1 MNKKLKEYYKNMVA
15 AQGPSGFEYAG
26 QKAYYDFVK
35 EYAQTVE
42 SDINGNVVATTKGRS
57 NFSVMIAGHGDEIG
71 FMVNHIDSDGYI
83 YVKVLG
89 GLDVTLLPGLRIS
102 LVHEGEVVRAIFG
115 KKAAHMVKKDEKA
128 PDKIEELWL
137 DIGAKNQKEAEKRV
151 SIGDFGSFTPGYEE
165 LTDDIVVSKA
175 ADNKTGVFVAGL
187 VQYYLSKEK
196 EPILATVH
204 SVSTVCEE
212 SNGKGAYTIAE
223 VLKPTIG
230 IAVDVTFA
238 SDHPGVDKRVF
249 GDVKI
254 GGGPVIAMGSALN
267 PKVWKMLI
275 ETAKEKKIPYQVSV
289 DPNRTGTDAD
299 SFFKLNGGIATA
311 VVSIPNR
318 YMHSPN
324 EVVSLSDLENTAKLL
339 FEFVKKIE
347 EDIDLYPFHLN

>member
-151 SIGDFGSFTPGYEE
+151 SIGDFGTFTPGYEE

-289 DPNRTGTDAD
+289 DTNRTGTDAD

-347 EDIDLYPFHLN
+347 EDIDLYPFHLS

>member
-42 SDINGNVVATTKGRS
+42 SDINGNVVATTKGKS

-71 FMVNHIDSDGYI
+71 FMVNHIDTDGYI

-115 KKAAHMVKKDEKA
+115 KKAAHMVKKDDKA

-137 DIGAKNQKEAEKRV
+137 DIGAKDQKDAEKRV
-151 SIGDFGSFTPGYEE
+151 SIGDYGTFTPGYEE

-275 ETAKEKKIPYQVSV
+275 EIAKEKKIPYQVSV
-289 DPNRTGTDAD
+289 DTNRTGTDAD
-299 SFFKLNGGIATA
+299 SFFKLNGGIATG

>member
-1 MNKKLKEYYKNMVA
+1 MNKKLKEFYKSLVT

-26 QKAYYDFVK
+26 QKAFYDFVK
-35 EYAQTVE
+35 DYADQVE
-42 SDINGNVVATTKGRS
+42 SDINGNVVATTKGKS

-71 FMVNHIDSDGYI
+71 FMVNHIDSEGYV
-83 YVKVLG
+83 YVKVIG

-102 LVHEGEVVRAIFG
+102 IVHEGQVVRAIFG
-115 KKAAHMVKKDEKA
+115 KKAAHMVKKGDKT

-137 DIGAKNQKEAEKRV
+137 DIGAKDKEEAEKRV
-151 SIGDFGSFTPGYEE
+151 AIGDFGTFTPSYEE

-175 ADNKTGVFVAGL
+175 ADNKTGVFVASL

-196 EPILATVH
+196 EKILPTVH

-223 VLKPTIG
+223 TLKPTIG

-238 SDHPGVDKRVF
+238 SDHPGVDKRIF

-254 GGGPVIAMGSALN
+254 GGGPVIGMGSPLN

-275 ETAKEKKIPYQVSV
+275 ETAKEKKIPYQLAV
-289 DPNRTGTDAD
+289 DTNRTGTDAD
-299 SFFKLNGGIATA
+299 SFFKLNGGIAA
-311 VVSIPNR
+311 SVISIPNR

-324 EVVSLSDLENTAKLL
+324 EVVSLRDLENTAKLI
-339 FEFVKKIE
+339 FEFVKKID
-347 EDIDLYPFHLN
+347 EDIDLYPFHLD

>member
-42 SDINGNVVATTKGRS
+42 SDINGNVVATTKGKS

-71 FMVNHIDSDGYI
+71 FMVNHIDTDGYI

-115 KKAAHMVKKDEKA
+115 KKAAHMVKKDDKA

-137 DIGAKNQKEAEKRV
+137 DIGAKDQKDAEKRV
-151 SIGDFGSFTPGYEE
+151 SIGDYGTFTPGYEE

-212 SNGKGAYTIAE
+212 SNGKGAYTISE

-275 ETAKEKKIPYQVSV
+275 EIAKEKKIPYQVSV
-289 DPNRTGTDAD
+289 DTNRTGTDAD
-299 SFFKLNGGIATA
+299 SFFKLNGGIATG

>member
-1 MNKKLKEYYKNMVA
+1 MNKKLKEFYKSMVA

-35 EYAQTVE
+35 DYAETVE
-42 SDINGNVVATTKGRS
+42 SDINGNVVATTKGKS
-57 NFSVMIAGHGDEIG
+57 DLSVMIAGHGDEIG
-71 FMVNHIDSDGYI
+71 FMVNHIDKEGYI

-102 LVHEGEVVRAIFG
+102 IVHEDKVVRAIFG
-115 KKAAHMVKKDEKA
+115 KKAAHMVKKGDKA

-137 DIGAKNQKEAEKRV
+137 DIGAKDQEDAEKRV
-151 SIGDFGSFTPGYEE
+151 AIGDFGTFSPGYEE

-196 EPILATVH
+196 EKVHPTVY

-223 VLKPTIG
+223 TLKPTIG

-254 GGGPVIAMGSALN
+254 GGGPVIAMGSPLN
-267 PKVWKMLI
+267 PKVWKLLV
-275 ETAKEKKIPYQVSV
+275 ETAKEKNIPYQLSV
-289 DPNRTGTDAD
+289 DTNRTGTDAD

-324 EVVSLSDLENTAKLL
+324 EVVSLSDMENTAKLL
-339 FEFVKKIE
+339 FEFIKKME
-347 EDIDLYPFHLN
+347 ADIDLFPFRLN